1 MTGEGCRN
9 RGFTLIELITVIA
22 ILGVITTAASVT
34 LGKMF
39 GLWREVRT
47 AALVDQNAR
56 EVLLD
61 LSREIRSASAVGCRA
76 GAAVGEPGAL
86 KADTLVYE
94 LDGVPDD
101 PSEPARRCTVR
112 LVRSAEP
119 EQPAGLI
126 RETSLHSGGEQR
138 EVLIP
143 EAESFQVRC
152 LTSAGWKSRAESD
165 VRAVAL
171 TVGVRFSERGPGPR
185 VYSTTVNV
193 PRTLW
198 HGGG

>member
-1 MTGEGCRN
+1 MTGKGRRN

-39 GLWREVRT
+39 GLWREVKA
-47 AALVDQNAR
+47 AALADQDVR
-56 EVLLD
+56 EGLLD
-61 LSREIRSASAVGCRA
+61 LSRELRSASVVGCRA
-76 GAAVGEPGAL
+76 G
-86 KADTLVYE
+86 TLVYE

-101 PSEPARRCTVR
+101 PSEPACRCTVR
-112 LVRSAEP
+112 LVKGTDP

-126 RETSLHSGGEQR
+126 RETHLRSGGERR

-143 EAESFQVRC
+143 DAESFQVRG
-152 LTSAGWKSRAESD
+152 LTGTGWTSRAESD
-165 VRAVAL
+165 VHAVAL
-171 TVGVRFSERGPGPR
+171 TIRVRFSERGRGPR
-185 VYSTTVNV
+185 MYSTAVNV

-198 HGGG
+198 QGGA